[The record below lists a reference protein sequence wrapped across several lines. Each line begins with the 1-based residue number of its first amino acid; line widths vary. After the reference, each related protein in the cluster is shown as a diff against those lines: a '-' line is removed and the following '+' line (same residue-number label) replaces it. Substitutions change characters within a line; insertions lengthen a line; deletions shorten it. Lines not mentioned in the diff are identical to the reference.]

1 MNDVETSSSEAI
13 LVRRDGAIVTV
24 ILNRPDKLNALNLP
38 AWQRL
43 GEVMHELGADRS
55 VRCIVIRG
63 AGDKAFAAGADISEF
78 SNERATS
85 AQAEAY
91 DRVVNCATSGIIDC
105 PHPVLAM
112 IKGACAGG
120 GLELAAMCDLRI
132 CGTSSRFGVPIN
144 RLGFTIAYP
153 ELSGLLALV
162 GRAVALEIL
171 LEGRIM
177 GAEEAYAKGL
187 VTRVVPDDKVE
198 EEGYAAARRIADGAP
213 LVNRWHKRFIRRL
226 ESGEKLTPA
235 DVAENYACYDTE
247 DFRTG
252 VAAFLAKKKPEFKGC

>member
-1 MNDVETSSSEAI
+1 MNDVAVSGSDSI
-13 LVRRDGAIVTV
+13 VVRRDNAIVTV
-24 ILNRPDKLNALNLP
+24 TLNRPDKLNALNLP
-38 AWQRL
+38 AWRRL
-43 GEVMHELGADRS
+43 GELMRELGADTS

-63 AGDKAFAAGADISEF
+63 AGEKAFAAGADISEF
-78 SNERATS
+78 ENERATS

-91 DRVVNCATSGIIDC
+91 DKFVNIATSGIIDC
-105 PHPVLAM
+105 PHPIVAM
-112 IKGACAGG
+112 IHGACAGG

-144 RLGFTIAYP
+144 RLGLTIAYP
-153 ELSGLLALV
+153 ELKGLLALV

-177 GAEEAYAKGL
+177 GAAEAYAKGL
-187 VTRVVPDDKVE
+187 VTRVVADDKVE
-198 EEGYAAARRIADGAP
+198 EESYAAARRIADGAP

-226 ESGEKLTPA
+226 ESGEALTRA
-235 DVAENYACYDTE
+235 DTLENYACYDTE

-252 VAAFLAKKKPEFKGC
+252 VAAFLAKKKPEFKGR